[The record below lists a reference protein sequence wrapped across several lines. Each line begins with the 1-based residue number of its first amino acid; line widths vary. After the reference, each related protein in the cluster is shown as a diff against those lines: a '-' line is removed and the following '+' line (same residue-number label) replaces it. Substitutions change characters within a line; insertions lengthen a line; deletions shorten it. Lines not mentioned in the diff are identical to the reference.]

1 MRTEAGPQGP
11 GQDWS
16 RLKISEHMA
25 ARSVL
30 CIALCALLL
39 GLCTASWAQRP
50 TKIPQIGYLTLSS
63 SPSPLQE
70 AFRDGLRQLGYIEG
84 QNIHIEYRFAAG
96 KVERLKDLAAELA
109 GLKLDVIV
117 AANTQSIE
125 ASRRATKTIPIV
137 FPVTFD
143 PVASGFVASLA
154 RPGENLTGLTTL
166 NQEVAGK
173 RVELLKEVLPKLSRV
188 AVFRDPTNTGS
199 LFALK
204 ETEAAAN
211 HLGVRTQAV
220 EVRNSDELEGAVKT
234 AIREHAQALI
244 LLPDNLFIRQP
255 LRMIDLVTK
264 NRLPTMFGDH
274 ESVEAGGL
282 MYYGASLADL
292 YRRAAT
298 YVDKILK
305 GAKPADL
312 PVEQPTKFELVIN
325 LKAAKQIGLTIP
337 PNVLA
342 RADKVIK

>member
-1 MRTEAGPQGP
+1 VALKNK
-11 GQDWS
+11 
-16 RLKISEHMA
+16 RLCCL
-25 ARSVL
+25 VL
-30 CIALCALLL
+30 CATLH
-39 GLCTASWAQRP
+39 GLCLPAGAQQP
-50 TKIPQIGYLTLSS
+50 TKIPRIGYLTLSSS

-70 AFRDGLRQLGYIEG
+70 AFRGGLRQLGYIEG
-84 QNIHIEYRFAAG
+84 QTIHIEYRYAAG
-96 KVERLKDLAAELA
+96 KVEHLKELAAELA
-109 GLKLDVIV
+109 GLKLDIIV

-154 RPGENLTGLTTL
+154 RPGGNLTGLTTL

-211 HLGVRTQAV
+211 HMGIRTQV
-220 EVRNSDELEGAVKT
+220 LEVQNGDEFEGAVKT
-234 AIREHAQALI
+234 AIREGAHALI

-255 LRMIDLVTK
+255 SRMIDLVTK

-282 MYYGASLADL
+282 MYYGANLADL

-312 PVEQPTKFELVIN
+312 PVEQPTKFELIIN

-342 RADKVIK
+342 RADRVIR

>member
-1 MRTEAGPQGP
+1 MKTG
-11 GQDWS
+11 S
-16 RLKISEHMA
+16 RRKATGNSKKAKAFGL
-25 ARSVL
+25 VL
-30 CIALCALLL
+30 CAMLLVFCL
-39 GLCTASWAQRP
+39 SAEAQQ
-50 TKIPQIGYLTLSS
+50 TKKIPRIGYLTLSSS

-84 QNIHIEYRFAAG
+84 QNIHVEYRYAAG
-96 KVERLKDLAAELA
+96 KVEKLNEIAAELV
-109 GLKLDVIV
+109 GLKPDVIV

-143 PVASGFVASLA
+143 PVASGFVTSLA
-154 RPGENLTGLTTL
+154 RPGGNLTGLTTL

-173 RVELLKEVLPKLSRV
+173 RVELLKEVLPKLSLV

-211 HLGVRTQAV
+211 HLGIRTQIL
-220 EVRNSDELEGAVKT
+220 EVRNGDEFEGAVKT
-234 AIREHAQALI
+234 AIKERAQALI

-255 LRMIDLVTK
+255 SLMIDLVTK

-282 MYYGASLADL
+282 MYYGANLADL

-312 PVEQPTKFELVIN
+312 PVQQPMKFEFVIN

-342 RADKVIK
+342 RADKVIR

>member
-1 MRTEAGPQGP
+1 MKRA
-11 GQDWS
+11 
-16 RLKISEHMA
+16 
-25 ARSVL
+25 
-30 CIALCALLL
+30 ALLSIGVTVVML
-39 GLCTASWAQRP
+39 AVAVMAEAQQQK
-50 TKIPQIGYLTLSS
+50 KIPRIGYLTLSSS

-70 AFRDGLRQLGYIEG
+70 AFRGGLRQLGYIEG
-84 QNIHIEYRFAAG
+84 QNIHIEYRYAAG
-96 KVERLKDLAAELA
+96 KLERLPELAAELV
-109 GLKLDVIV
+109 GLKVDVIV

-154 RPGENLTGLTTL
+154 RPGGNLTGLTTL

-188 AVFRDPTNTGS
+188 AVLRDPTNTGS

-204 ETEAAAN
+204 ETEAATN
-211 HLGVRTQAV
+211 HLGIRTQVV
-220 EVRNSDELEGAVKT
+220 EVRNSDEFEGAVKT
-234 AIREHAQALI
+234 AIRERAHALI

-255 LRMIDLVTK
+255 SRMIDLVTK

-282 MYYGASLADL
+282 MYYGANLGDL

-312 PVEQPTKFELVIN
+312 PVEQPKKFEFIVN

-342 RADKVIK
+342 RADRVIK

>member
-1 MRTEAGPQGP
+1 MTPFPILDFGSSIVA
-11 GQDWS
+11 
-16 RLKISEHMA
+16 LKNK
-25 ARSVL
+25 RVCCLVL
-30 CIALCALLL
+30 CATLL
-39 GLCTASWAQRP
+39 GLCLPAGAQQP
-50 TKIPQIGYLTLSS
+50 TKIPRIGYLTLSSS

-70 AFRDGLRQLGYIEG
+70 AFRGGLRQLGYIEG
-84 QNIHIEYRFAAG
+84 QTIHIEYRYAAG
-96 KVERLKDLAAELA
+96 KVDHLKELAAELA
-109 GLKLDVIV
+109 GLKLDIIV

-154 RPGENLTGLTTL
+154 RPGGNLTGLTTL

-211 HLGVRTQAV
+211 HMGIRTQV
-220 EVRNSDELEGAVKT
+220 LEVQNGDEFEGAVKT
-234 AIREHAQALI
+234 AIREGAHALI

-255 LRMIDLVTK
+255 SRMIDLVTK

-282 MYYGASLADL
+282 MYYGANLADL

-312 PVEQPTKFELVIN
+312 PVEQPTKFEFVIN

-342 RADKVIK
+342 RADRVIK

>member
-1 MRTEAGPQGP
+1 VE
-11 GQDWS
+11 
-16 RLKISEHMA
+16 
-25 ARSVL
+25 
-30 CIALCALLL
+30 
-39 GLCTASWAQRP
+39 
-50 TKIPQIGYLTLSS
+50 YLN
-63 SPSPLQE
+63 E
-70 AFRDGLRQLGYIEG
+70 
-84 QNIHIEYRFAAG
+84 
-96 KVERLKDLAAELA
+96 LATELA
-109 GLKLDVIV
+109 GLKPELIV

-154 RPGENLTGLTTL
+154 QPGGNLTGLTTL

-173 RVELLKEVLPKLSRV
+173 RVEVLKEVLPKLSRV
-188 AVFRDPTNTGS
+188 GVFRNPTNTGS

-211 HLGVRTQAV
+211 HLGIRTQV
-220 EVRNSDELEGAVKT
+220 LEVRNGDEFEGAVKT
-234 AIREHAQALI
+234 AIRERAQALI

-255 LRMIDLVTK
+255 SRMINLVTK

-282 MYYGASLADL
+282 MYYGANLADL

-312 PVEQPTKFELVIN
+312 PVEQPTKFEFIIN
-325 LKAAKQIGLTIP
+325 LKAANQIGLTIP

-342 RADKVIK
+342 RADKVFR

>member
-1 MRTEAGPQGP
+1 MALKNK
-11 GQDWS
+11 
-16 RLKISEHMA
+16 RLCCL
-25 ARSVL
+25 VL
-30 CIALCALLL
+30 CATLH
-39 GLCTASWAQRP
+39 GLCLPAGAQQP
-50 TKIPQIGYLTLSS
+50 TKIPRIGYLTLSSS

-70 AFRDGLRQLGYIEG
+70 AFRGGLRQLGYIEG
-84 QNIHIEYRFAAG
+84 QTIHIEYRYAAG
-96 KVERLKDLAAELA
+96 KVEHLKELAAELA
-109 GLKLDVIV
+109 GLKLDIIV

-154 RPGENLTGLTTL
+154 RPGGNLTGLTTL

-211 HLGVRTQAV
+211 HMGIRTQV
-220 EVRNSDELEGAVKT
+220 LEVQNGDEFEGAVKT
-234 AIREHAQALI
+234 AIREGAHALI

-255 LRMIDLVTK
+255 SRMIGLVTK

-282 MYYGASLADL
+282 MYYGANLADL

-312 PVEQPTKFELVIN
+312 PVEQPTKFELIIN

-337 PNVLA
+337 PDVLA
-342 RADKVIK
+342 RADKVIR

>member
-1 MRTEAGPQGP
+1 MKAVRSQ
-11 GQDWS
+11 WS
-16 RLKISEHMA
+16 VVRRAVFSFA
-25 ARSVL
+25 VGG
-30 CIALCALLL
+30 LLF
-39 GLCTASWAQRP
+39 APSFPVDAQR
-50 TKIPQIGYLTLSS
+50 TKKIPRIGYLTLSVS

-84 QNIHIEYRFAAG
+84 QNIHIEYRYAAG
-96 KVERLKDLAAELA
+96 KVERLKELAAELV
-109 GLKLDVIV
+109 GLKPDVIV

-154 RPGENLTGLTTL
+154 RPGGNLTGLTTL

-188 AVFRDPTNTGS
+188 TVFRDPTNTGS

-204 ETEAAAN
+204 ETEAAAD
-211 HLGVRTQAV
+211 HLGIRTQV
-220 EVRNSDELEGAVKT
+220 LEVQNSDEFEGAVKA
-234 AIREHAQALI
+234 AIRERAHALI

-255 LRMIDLVTK
+255 ARIIDLVTK

-282 MYYGASLADL
+282 MYYGTNLADL

-312 PVEQPTKFELVIN
+312 PVEQPTKFELIIN

-337 PNVLA
+337 QSVLY
-342 RADKVIK
+342 RADRVIR

>member
-1 MRTEAGPQGP
+1 MRYSSRWLLVLLTLASVHLAEAQQPQ
-11 GQDWS
+11 
-16 RLKISEHMA
+16 
-25 ARSVL
+25 
-30 CIALCALLL
+30 
-39 GLCTASWAQRP
+39 
-50 TKIPQIGYLTLSS
+50 KIPRIGYLTLSSS

-70 AFRDGLRQLGYIEG
+70 AFRDGLRQLGYVEG
-84 QNIHIEYRFAAG
+84 QNLHIEYRYAAG
-96 KVERLKDLAAELA
+96 KAERLKELAAELV

-125 ASRRATKTIPIV
+125 ASRRSTKTIPIV

-154 RPGENLTGLTTL
+154 QPGGNLTGLTTL

-188 AVFRDPTNTGS
+188 AVLRDPTNTGS

-211 HLGVRTQAV
+211 HLGIRTQV
-220 EVRNSDELEGAVKT
+220 LEVRNSDEFEGAVKS
-234 AIREHAQALI
+234 AIRERSHALI

-255 LRMIDLVTK
+255 ARMIDLVTR

-282 MYYGASLADL
+282 MYYGVNLADL

-298 YVDKILK
+298 YVDNILK

-312 PVEQPTKFELVIN
+312 PIEQPTKFELVIN
-325 LKAAKQIGLTIP
+325 LKPAKQIGVTIP
-337 PNVLA
+337 RNVLA
-342 RADKVIK
+342 RADRVIR